1 MPDDQPETPYLELLV
16 RGAPAEA
23 YERPVLRARA
33 DKAPADRLAA
43 LERAKLLALRVRG
56 ELEGRRRREAELSA
70 LFETAHDL
78 AGLRD
83 LDAVLQAIVQRARSL
98 LGTEVAYLTLND
110 PTAGDTYMRVTDGS
124 VSARFQQ
131 LRLGM
136 GEGLGGLVA
145 QTARPYVTESY
156 FHDPRFQHTGTI
168 DAGVRDEGLVAI
180 LGVPL
185 LLGSGVI
192 GVLFAADRRARVF
205 EREQIALL
213 GSFAAHAAV
222 AIDTAHLL
230 AETRTALTELEAANE
245 IIRDRSGVIERASDV
260 HDRLT
265 ELVLRGG
272 GVHDVADAVA
282 EVLSGSVEFVEADEA
297 PAAAVDR
304 SRADGRA
311 VRDGEQDWVAAV
323 SAGGELLGAL
333 ILRGHPRLDPVDQR
347 TLERAAMVTSLL
359 QLARR
364 SAGEAEQRVRGELLD
379 DLLDAPDREPR
390 LLRERAARLR
400 ADLDAPHVVLAA
412 SIDAPGTGTPAA
424 GPGGPSAGGFGGTP
438 TGGFDGAFRC
448 GPGGA
453 PGGGSGGTAGGGSGG
468 MPRSGFGGASRS
480 GPGGAPG
487 GGSGST
493 PRSGSNDAPRS
504 GPGGTHGSGS
514 GGRPGGGSGGA
525 PVGGSGGMPRS
536 GFGGASRSG
545 LGGTPGGG
553 PGGTPGGGPGGAPG
567 DGPGGTP
574 GSGSGGAPV
583 GGSGGM
589 PRSGSNDASRS
600 GPGGAPVGG
609 SGGMPTGGPG
619 GASRSGS
626 GGAAGSGAGGA
637 HAEDAAGRRRLWS
650 AASHL
655 AATRHGLA
663 ATRDGGTVL
672 LLPLAEGDTADALA
686 RRTAR
691 QLGTAVHAPVTVG
704 ASAPVAAP
712 AGRPGEVAAGYAEA
726 RRCLAALRALGRA
739 GQGAAVEDFGFLG
752 LLLAGTRD
760 GAPDG
765 TGVQDFVTRTL
776 GPVLDYDERRG
787 TELIR
792 TLDAYFAGG
801 MSPARTKDALHVHVN
816 TVAQRLERVGRLLG
830 PDWQSPARSLE
841 IQLALRLHRLA
852 SALGY

>member
-1 MPDDQPETPYLELLV
+1 MPVPMSDDRPEAPYLELLV

-70 LFETAHDL
+70 LYETAHDL

-156 FHDPRFQHTGTI
+156 FHDPRFQHTHTI

-205 EREQIALL
+205 EREQTALL

-230 AETRTALTELEAANE
+230 AETRTALAELEAANE
-245 IIRDRSGVIERASDV
+245 IIRDRSRVIERASEV

-282 EVLSGSVEFVEADEA
+282 EVLSGSVEFLEVDEA
-297 PAAAVDR
+297 SAAAVDR
-304 SRADGRA
+304 SRVDGHA
-311 VRDGEQDWVAAV
+311 VRDGEEDWVAAV

-333 ILRGHPRLDPVDQR
+333 VLRGHPRLDPMDQR

-379 DLLDAPDREPR
+379 DLLDTPDREPR

-400 ADLDAPHVVLAA
+400 ADLDTPHVVLAA
-412 SIDAPGTGTPAA
+412 GIEAPDTGTPAA
-424 GPGGPSAGGFGGTP
+424 GPGGTP
-438 TGGFDGAFRC
+438 GS
-448 GPGGA
+448 GPGA
-453 PGGGSGGTAGGGSGG
+453 TPG
-468 MPRSGFGGASRS
+468 SRS
-480 GPGGAPG
+480 GGAPG
-487 GGSGST
+487 GGSGS
-493 PRSGSNDAPRS
+493 AP
-504 GPGGTHGSGS
+504 
-514 GGRPGGGSGGA
+514 
-525 PVGGSGGMPRS
+525 
-536 GFGGASRSG
+536 
-545 LGGTPGGG
+545 
-553 PGGTPGGGPGGAPG
+553 
-567 DGPGGTP
+567 
-574 GSGSGGAPV
+574 
-583 GGSGGM
+583 
-589 PRSGSNDASRS
+589 
-600 GPGGAPVGG
+600 
-609 SGGMPTGGPG
+609 
-619 GASRSGS
+619 
-626 GGAAGSGAGGA
+626 
-637 HAEDAAGRRRLWS
+637 AEDAEGRRRLWS

-655 AATRHGLA
+655 AVTRHGLA
-663 ATRDGGTVL
+663 AARDGGTVL
-672 LLPLAEGDTADALA
+672 LLPLADGDTADALA

-691 QLGTAVHAPVTVG
+691 QLGTAVHAAVTVG
-704 ASAPVAAP
+704 ASAPVPAP
-712 AGRPGEVAAGYAEA
+712 AARPGEVAAGYAEA
-726 RRCLAALRALGRA
+726 RRCLAALRVLGRA
-739 GQGAAVEDFGFLG
+739 GQGAAAEDFGFLG
-752 LLLAGTRD
+752 LLLAGTRES
-760 GAPDG
+760 APDG
-765 TGVQDFVTRTL
+765 TGVQDFVTRTV
-776 GPVLDYDERRG
+776 GAVIDYDERRG

-852 SALGY
+852 SAVGY

>member
-1 MPDDQPETPYLELLV
+1 SDDRPENPYLELLA

-43 LERAKLLALRVRG
+43 LEAAKLLALRVRG

-156 FHDPRFQHTGTI
+156 FHDPRFQHTHTI

-205 EREQIALL
+205 EREQIALV

-230 AETRTALTELEAANE
+230 AETRTALAELEAANE
-245 IIRDRSGVIERASDV
+245 IIRDRSRVIERASDV

-282 EVLSGSVEFVEADEA
+282 EVLSGSVEFLEADEA

-304 SRADGRA
+304 SRADGHA
-311 VRDGEQDWVAAV
+311 VRDGEEDWVAAV

-333 ILRGHPRLDPVDQR
+333 VLRGHPRLDPVDQR

-390 LLRERAARLR
+390 LLRERAARLQ
-400 ADLDAPHVVLAA
+400 ADLDTPHVVLAA
-412 SIDAPGTGTPAA
+412 GIEAPGTGTPTT
-424 GPGGPSAGGFGGTP
+424 GPGNTS
-438 TGGFDGAFRC
+438 
-448 GPGGA
+448 
-453 PGGGSGGTAGGGSGG
+453 
-468 MPRSGFGGASRS
+468 
-480 GPGGAPG
+480 
-487 GGSGST
+487 ST
-493 PRSGSNDAPRS
+493 
-504 GPGGTHGSGS
+504 
-514 GGRPGGGSGGA
+514 SGGA
-525 PVGGSGGMPRS
+525 P
-536 GFGGASRSG
+536 
-545 LGGTPGGG
+545 
-553 PGGTPGGGPGGAPG
+553 
-567 DGPGGTP
+567 
-574 GSGSGGAPV
+574 
-583 GGSGGM
+583 
-589 PRSGSNDASRS
+589 
-600 GPGGAPVGG
+600 
-609 SGGMPTGGPG
+609 
-619 GASRSGS
+619 
-626 GGAAGSGAGGA
+626 
-637 HAEDAAGRRRLWS
+637 AEDAAGRRRLWS

-663 ATRDGGTVL
+663 VARDGGTVL

-691 QLGTAVHAPVTVG
+691 QLGTAAHAAVTVG
-704 ASAPVAAP
+704 ASAPVPAP
-712 AGRPGEVAAGYAEA
+712 AARPGEVAAGYAEA
-726 RRCLAALRALGRA
+726 RRCLAALRVLGRA
-739 GQGAAVEDFGFLG
+739 GQGAAAEDFGFLG
-752 LLLAGTRD
+752 LLLAGTRE

-765 TGVQDFVTRTL
+765 TGVQDFVARTV
-776 GPVLDYDERRG
+776 GAVIDYDERRG

-841 IQLALRLHRLA
+841 IQLALRLHRLT
-852 SALGY
+852 SAMGY